1 MEGPRDSS
9 INCNLKMQNS
19 SYSLLVHASNN
30 IDLTNDGIKPSC
42 SLVDSNYD
50 SGIPGDSK
58 NK

>member
-1 MEGPRDSS
+1 
-9 INCNLKMQNS
+9 MQNS
-19 SYSLLVHASNN
+19 SDSLLVHASNN

-50 SGIPGDSK
+50 SGIPEDSK